1 MRIVIIIGGKKK
13 GKVLKSLST
22 NSIPIPV
29 PSIPVLTVVPP
40 KLESKPPA
48 VFRELPPPTLTKRGI
63 LRRKKE
69 PVLVEDIEETLK
81 PSPVRVIYPRKEPV
95 DHGSRD
101 YCINIVKQAEKAGV
115 IKELVL
121 LLSTFRNMYQ
131 KRFFAN
137 ENEVTIHLRK
147 DQHYSEGSE

>member
-1 MRIVIIIGGKKK
+1 VRIVIIVGGKRGGR

-22 NSIPIPV
+22 NSIPISV
-29 PSIPVLTVVPP
+29 PSVLKVAP
-40 KLESKPPA
+40 KSPA
-48 VFRELPPPTLTKRGI
+48 VFRELPPPTLTKKGV
-63 LRRKKE
+63 LRKK
-69 PVLVEDIEETLK
+69 PLLVKDDMLESPKERLK
-81 PSPVRVIYPRKEPV
+81 PLPVRIVHPHKEPV

-101 YCINIVKQAEKAGV
+101 YCISIVRQAEKAGV

-131 KRFFAN
+131 KKFFAN
-137 ENEVTIHLRK
+137 EDEVVIRLRK